1 MNQALEPSKPPS
13 RELIFG
19 CFKACLYAFNVDFS
33 DVSQLLQGSHSFV
46 DVSIVSASQSSH
58 CSQSLVDVVDCLWSF
73 KGQSLEDGA
82 VEFGFSAFEDGKLCA
97 LASCHSIR
105 SPERSVKEKI
115 SAELAYYIN
124 RGVFQPFSPRENVS
138 ARRKAA
144 SGRVFRRAD
153 I

>member
-1 MNQALEPSKPPS
+1 
-13 RELIFG
+13 
-19 CFKACLYAFNVDFS
+19 
-33 DVSQLLQGSHSFV
+33 
-46 DVSIVSASQSSH
+46 
-58 CSQSLVDVVDCLWSF
+58 
-73 KGQSLEDGA
+73 LEDGA

-97 LASCHSIR
+97 LPSCHSIR

-124 RGVFQPFSPRENVS
+124 WDRFLALNPRGNVS

-144 SGRVFRRAD
+144 SGNVFRHAD